1 MAAMMEQLRCE
12 LGCDGLPGS
21 FLAPTVLWRGL
32 FPTGQFVLRV
42 LVLLP
47 TGTGCGVLVPAALR
61 L

>member
-32 FPTGQFVLRV
+32 FPTGQFVPRGLVYLCSFLLGLAV
-42 LVLLP
+42 LCMS
-47 TGTGCGVLVPAALR
+47 TY
-61 L
+61 